1 MLRTLLVLAG
11 AFALGAPLLAQEPTV
26 RVEPLTL
33 QGPRVLN
40 EQTRTAVIKDYL
52 EAWASLRTALAGN
65 QADLLDRDFVGTAKE
80 QLVDAIHQQVTSGLA
95 TRYLDRSHDL
105 QIVFYSPEG
114 LSVELTDTVAYE
126 VQLLSQG
133 KVLSTQQ
140 EQTKYVVV
148 MTPSEVRWRV
158 RILQGEPSSR

>member
-1 MLRTLLVLAG
+1 MLRTSLLLA
-11 AFALGAPLLAQEPTV
+11 ATLCVSSALTAQEPSV
-26 RVEPLTL
+26 RVEPLNL

-40 EQTRTAVIKDYL
+40 DQTRNAVIKDYI
-52 EAWASLRTALAGN
+52 EGWASLRKAMSDN
-65 QADLLDRDFVGTAKE
+65 RPDLLDRDFVGTAKD
-80 QLVDAIHQQVTSGLA
+80 QLVDSIHQQVTSGMA

-114 LSVELTDTVAYE
+114 LSVQLTDTVAYE

-133 KVLSTQQ
+133 KVISTQQ

-148 MTPSEVRWRV
+148 MTPSEVRWRI
-158 RILQGEPSSR
+158 RILQGQSSPQ